1 MNPRRTIE
9 SVIKEVAETFQG
21 YTYLLETM
29 YDISTRMEKCPYPLI
44 GNIIPDGGTITLRNG
59 RLRDAENVSLV
70 FLDKVRRGADGRDN
84 EKVYNRMKM
93 VAGLF
98 MERLNATGFFEG
110 IESVNYGIVME
121 RLSTI
126 VTGVQLTFTLR
137 MEMGVC
143 LPDYLHDDD
152 EEGTGDGH

>member
-1 MNPRRTIE
+1 MNPTRTIE
-9 SVIKEVAETFQG
+9 SVIRQVAKTFDG

-29 YDISTRMEKCPYPLI
+29 YDISAKMERCPYPLI
-44 GNIIPDGGTITLRNG
+44 GNIIPEGGTLTFRNG

-84 EKVYNRMKM
+84 ERVYNRMKM

-98 MERLNATGFFEG
+98 IERLNATAFFES
-110 IESVNYGIVME
+110 IESVNYGIIME

-137 MEMGVC
+137 MEMGMC
-143 LPDYLHDDD
+143 LPAYLHDD
-152 EEGTGDGH
+152 EEEIGDGH